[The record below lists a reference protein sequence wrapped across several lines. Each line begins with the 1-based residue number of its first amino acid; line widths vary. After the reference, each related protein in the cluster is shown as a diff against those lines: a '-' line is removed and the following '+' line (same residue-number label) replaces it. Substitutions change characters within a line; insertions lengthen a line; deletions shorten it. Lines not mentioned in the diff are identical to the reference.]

1 MFTAK
6 SEKFKAMRGIMTVPN
21 IFNINEPVIF
31 GVPVMLNPIF
41 FIPMILSAVVP
52 GVIAMILCSIIPFNL
67 NPTIMMPWVTPAPIS
82 ALFAGGPV
90 YMLIL
95 LVCIASSAV
104 LYYPFFK
111 VADNQAYEEEQAYAA
126 EHAA

>member
-1 MFTAK
+1 
-6 SEKFKAMRGIMTVPN
+6 
-21 IFNINEPVIF
+21 
-31 GVPVMLNPIF
+31 
-41 FIPMILSAVVP
+41 
-52 GVIAMILCSIIPFNL
+52 
-67 NPTIMMPWVTPAPIS
+67 MMPWVTPAPIS

-126 EHAA
+126 EHTVE